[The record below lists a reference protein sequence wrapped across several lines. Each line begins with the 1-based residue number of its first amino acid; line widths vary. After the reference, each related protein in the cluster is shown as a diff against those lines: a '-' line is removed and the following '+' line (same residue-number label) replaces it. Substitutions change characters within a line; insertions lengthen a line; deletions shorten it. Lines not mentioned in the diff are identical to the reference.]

1 MPKEDNQVNLR
12 VNLDFKRMHISTH
25 KTKVVETIMV
35 TKKKMVK
42 MNVKKIRLMLT
53 LGPRL

>member
-1 MPKEDNQVNLR
+1 MPKGGNQANLR
-12 VNLDFKRMHISTH
+12 VNLDFKRMLISTH

-35 TKKKMVK
+35 MKKKMVK
-42 MNVKKIRLMLT
+42 MAVKKIRLMLT